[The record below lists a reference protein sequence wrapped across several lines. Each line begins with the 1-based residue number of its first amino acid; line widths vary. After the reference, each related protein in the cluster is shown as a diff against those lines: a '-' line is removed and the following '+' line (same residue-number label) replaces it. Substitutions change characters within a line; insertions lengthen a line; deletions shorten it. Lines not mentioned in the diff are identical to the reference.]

1 MCKIEKTSFFSKI
14 DRFFA
19 STDAEALTIFKNIV
33 EKFVTIIIILKELI
47 ILFRRQKYNFIKE
60 NY

>member
-19 STDAEALTIFKNIV
+19 STDADALTIFKNIV
-33 EKFVTIIIILKELI
+33 EKFCD
-47 ILFRRQKYNFIKE
+47 YNNSFKWINNIVKKAKV
-60 NY
+60 